1 MVRARVGLVSCLV
14 VLGCLAPPAQAA
26 PTTTVQRTIQDCD
39 GDNLLEYTF
48 GEEHVPFGSPFD
60 TEGCTREAQQG
71 EDLQLPD
78 RASIINFLQL
88 SDFQTVDEE
97 SPGRVEFLDGTQRA
111 PGLQP
116 FSAAYRPQESLS
128 PQVVESMIRQARN
141 TTSPVTGQKLD
152 LTILTGDNADSQQFN
167 ETRWFI
173 DMLDGTTG
181 PGNPDPEMQA
191 PSDGQGGRKLDPDS
205 GIPTPGCEATPGSN
219 YDGVRDDGQPGPDDG
234 YYEPDSSSAPRDD
247 GDGYSPDRARNQAEV
262 GRDVTVRDFP
272 GLLER
277 ANEPYESLG
286 LGMPWYS
293 AFGNHD
299 ALIQGNDPDA
309 YIGPIGPG
317 GEIFNPALHS
327 IATGCVKVQQPSPAV
342 ADSIAGLEGQ
352 IATLRQGGVDSVG
365 EQQQIDDLTG
375 QVLSKAMGALSDPDS
390 TTTIVP
396 PDPRRCY
403 VAKDDNA
410 VAFPAGLAPGPCST
424 GSWIHQHFRT
434 TGTPVGHGFAPSD
447 PADCSR
453 YGPEEAACRQASSE
467 VGPGLGRPPQ
477 AVANHDGYYSFV
489 PKPGLRFVVLDSIT
503 DECGSAFCSEG
514 SIDDAQFRWLRD
526 QIQEAASDGQYVVVF
541 SHHTLRTI
549 RFPSTDASEQPEH
562 FGERVDRRGG
572 GSHQGGQPIP
582 PSPGQTLE
590 ELYCEHPNVI
600 AHVSGHEHESYVE
613 RHDCARDDPP
623 TAAAGNPVF
632 WHISTPAH
640 IDYPQQS
647 RMIELVDDDGEMK
660 LVLTMLDQEGA
671 ANPGSGNAPPHDVSR
686 LASIARELAYNDYQG
701 SRGAKGGRQDR
712 NVILDTDRPPPPY
725 TP

>member
-1 MVRARVGLVSCLV
+1 MHRAHVGLVACLV
-14 VLGCLAPPAQAA
+14 VLGCLAPPASAA

-39 GDNLLEYTF
+39 GDNLLEYAI
-48 GEEHVPFGSPFD
+48 GEKHVPFGSPFD
-60 TEGCTREAQQG
+60 EEGCTRTAGQG
-71 EDLQLPD
+71 EGLHLPNT
-78 RASIINFLQL
+78 ASILNFLQL

-97 SPGRVEFLDGTQRA
+97 SPGRVEFVDGTQRA

-116 FSAAYRPQESLS
+116 FSAAYRPQEALS
-128 PQVVESMIRQARN
+128 TQVVESMVRQARN
-141 TTSPVTGQKLD
+141 TTSPVTGNRLD

-181 PGNPDPEMQA
+181 AGDPDAEMQA
-191 PSDGQGGRKLDPDS
+191 PSDAAGGRKLDPNS
-205 GIPTPGCEATPGSN
+205 GIPAPGCEATHGSV

-234 YYEPDSSSAPRDD
+234 YYEPDSSAAPRDD

-277 ANEPYESLG
+277 ANQPFESLG
-286 LGMPWYS
+286 VGMPWYT

-309 YIGPIGPG
+309 YVGPLGPS
-317 GEIFNPALHS
+317 GETFSPAFHA
-327 IATGCVKVQQPSPAV
+327 IVTGCVKVQQPSPAV
-342 ADSIAGLEGQ
+342 AAAIAGLQDQ
-352 IATLRQGGVDSVG
+352 IAALREGGVESVD
-365 EQQQIDDLTG
+365 EQHEIDQLTS
-375 QVLSKAMGALSDPDS
+375 QALATAMGALSDPGS
-390 TTTIVP
+390 TSTIVP

-410 VAFPAGLAPGPCST
+410 VALPAGLAPGPCST

-447 PADCSR
+447 PADCAK
-453 YGPEEAACRQASSE
+453 YGSDEAACRQAASQ

-477 AVANHDGYYSFV
+477 AVANHDGYYSFT
-489 PKPGLRFVVLDSIT
+489 PKPGLRFVVLDTIT

-514 SIDDAQFRWLRD
+514 SVDDTQFEWLRG
-526 QIQEAASDGQYVVVF
+526 QIEQAQGAGQYVMVF
-541 SHHTLRTI
+541 SHHTLRTT
-549 RFPSTDASEQPEH
+549 RFPSTDPSEQPEH
-562 FGERVDRRGG
+562 FGEVQDRRGG
-572 GSHQGGQPIP
+572 QPLP
-582 PSPGQTLE
+582 PSPGETLE

-600 AHVSGHEHESYVE
+600 AHVAGHEHENYVE
-613 RHDCARDDPP
+613 RHDCAGDQPP
-623 TAAAGNPVF
+623 TPGANPVF
-632 WHISTPAH
+632 WHVSTAAH
-640 IDYPQQS
+640 IDYPQQA
-647 RMIELVDDDGEMK
+647 RMIELVDDGGDMK
-660 LVLTMLDQEGA
+660 LVVTMLDHEGA
-671 ANPGSGNAPPHDVSR
+671 ANPGSGNASPEIPR

-701 SRGAKGGRQDR
+701 SRGARGGRQDR
-712 NVILDTDRPPPPY
+712 NVVLDTERPPPPS